1 MKQENNNEKR
11 LKLGEDSFGRDIS
24 LPMDGQMMTNYH
36 MIITGESGYG
46 KTFFLKLLARQLY
59 LMGYTVIIIDASSS
73 YLPDNNEEFFRHAS
87 VVNVYEDG
95 LEIDFLIQ
103 NQLSFQVKEKVV
115 DATRRVADLL
125 ALVFELR
132 GGKQKAILYSALK
145 ELMEKEG
152 DGDIDMKLKRLGEI
166 LGADESE
173 SGMALALKLASFL
186 DLELFKTPTEKWN
199 VYDEALKIFNLQ
211 YFDDGTKKMLTDVI
225 LWDIW
230 NQAVQSG
237 NPDSKVIVILD
248 EAQNLNHSSSS
259 PIAKML
265 TEGRKFGIGLWISTQ
280 FLRKRFKDEAISRLK
295 QAATR
300 ICFRPD
306 DSEANGIAREID
318 YEKRREWAEVLK
330 GLGRGECVVLF
341 SENETDSS
349 RPKEIKKKISVIE

>member
-1 MKQENNNEKR
+1 MKPENNNRKR
-11 LKLGEDSFGRDIS
+11 LKLGEDSFGRDVS
-24 LPMDGQMMTNYH
+24 LPMEGQMMTNYH
-36 MIITGESGYG
+36 MLVTGESGYG
-46 KTFFLKLLARQLY
+46 KTFFLKYLAWQLC

-73 YLPDNNEEFFRHAS
+73 YLPDDNEELFRQAS
-87 VVNVYEDG
+87 VTNVYEDG
-95 LEIDFLIQ
+95 LEIDFLLQ
-103 NQLSFQVKEKVV
+103 NQLNARTKEKLV

-145 ELMEKEG
+145 ELMEKEC
-152 DGDIDMKLKRLGEI
+152 DNDIDMKLKGLREI

-173 SGMALALKLASFL
+173 SGMAIALKLASFL
-186 DLELFKTPTEKWN
+186 DLELFRAPDEKWN
-199 VYDEALKIFNLQ
+199 VYDESLKIFNLQ

-237 NPDSKVIVILD
+237 NPDNKVIVILD

-280 FLRKRFKDEAISRLK
+280 FLHKRFKDDAISRLK

-306 DSEANGIAREID
+306 DSEAKSIAKEID
-318 YEKRREWAEVLK
+318 NEKRKEWVEVLK
-330 GLGRGECVVLF
+330 RLGRGECVALF
-341 SENETDSS
+341 SENVTDSS
-349 RPKEIKKKISVIE
+349 RLKEIKKKVSVVK